1 MPSYQQTKQAREKAR
16 RIRDVAVA
24 FRRDRVERREMQ
36 GDIRTALQFGSAS
49 EFVSEVSR

>member
-1 MPSYQQTKQAREKAR
+1 MPTYQQTKQAREKAR

-24 FRRDRVERREMQ
+24 FRRESIERRETQ

-49 EFVSEVSR
+49 EFVAEVSQ